1 MKTILAPFVAI
12 SLACVPAV
20 AFSQVSISAGAE
32 FTSGKYG
39 DPQKTDSW
47 TVPIGL
53 KYETGPLTFRLTVPW
68 VQVKG
73 TANRETGETITSL
86 VNAATPSQFIR
97 GDGSNECLVSGSG
110 KPEDNP
116 PAGCPNSGATT
127 VTTTTTTTTTPVVT
141 RVPQTQSGLGDIT
154 ASAILMVL
162 DPAKSVLGLDL
173 GAKVKLAT
181 ADRDKCLI
189 TTGEN
194 DYSAQAE
201 LYQTFGKFSP
211 YLTLGWTK
219 KGDPEL
225 RDGTCTKLGG
235 RINFKNPFYAGIG
248 VSYKLSDA
256 TSAGLS
262 YDFREKLLSG
272 SDPVSEASLFVSHK
286 LAPNLKLQVYGIA
299 GFSDNSPDWGL
310 GATIGYTF

>member
-1 MKTILAPFVAI
+1 MKTILARIVAI
-12 SLACVPAV
+12 SLACAPAA

-32 FTSGKYG
+32 FTSGKFG

-53 KYETGPLTFRLTVPW
+53 KYETGPLTFRLSVPW
-68 VQVKG
+68 VRVKG
-73 TANRETGETITSL
+73 TANRETGETINSL
-86 VNAATPSQFIR
+86 VNASTPGQFIR
-97 GDGSNECLVSGSG
+97 GDGSDECLVSGNG
-110 KPEDNP
+110 KPEDDP
-116 PAGCPNSGATT
+116 PAGCPNSAAST
-127 VTTTTTTTTTPVVT
+127 VTTTAATTTAPVVT
-141 RVPQTQSGLGDIT
+141 RVPQSQSGLGDVT
-154 ASAILMVL
+154 ASAFFIVL
-162 DPAKSVLGLDL
+162 DPAESVIGLDL
-173 GAKVKLAT
+173 GGKVKFAT

-201 LYQTFGKFSP
+201 LYQTFGRLSP

-235 RINFKNPFYAGIG
+235 RTNFENPWYLGIG
-248 VSYKLSDA
+248 FSYKLSDA

-262 YDFREKLLSG
+262 YDFRQKLLAG
-272 SDPVSEASLFVSHK
+272 SDPVSEASLFVSQK
-286 LAPNLKLQVYGIA
+286 LAPNFKLQVYGIA

-310 GATIGYTF
+310 GATVGYTF